1 MNYEEDLQ
9 ALTEIIDI
17 SFNLILSHQ
26 IKILLEKYRNDFSKN
41 NGFRQEIIELS
52 KNNIQTV
59 LDNMSQYYIKEVLG
73 KYFSSN
79 GIVLYITN
87 ELISKSYK
95 YYLDMLDGVNSERWF
110 QNANKKTT
118 VKCLWCV
125 WRFWFY

>member
-95 YYLDMLDGVNSERWF
+95 YYLDMLDGVNSER
-110 QNANKKTT
+110 
-118 VKCLWCV
+118 
-125 WRFWFY
+125 